1 MVIDNR
7 HFRQNNK
14 SAEKLWLKK
23 NAHQLIKFGMHP
35 ELLEDEFRWWHLLS
49 HGFDLDGYQ
58 FRLTSYEAGQ
68 LFKIL
73 SEIYDSKSWEFLREL
88 ERLVEEKSK

>member
-23 NAHQLIKFGMHP
+23 NAHRLIKFGIPP

-49 HGFDLDGYQ
+49 HGFDVNEHDL
-58 FRLTSYEAGQ
+58 RLNSYEAEP
-68 LFKIL
+68 LYKVL
-73 SEIYDSKSWEFLREL
+73 SEFYDPKSLDFLREL
-88 ERLVEEKSK
+88 ERQIEEKS

>member
-23 NAHQLIKFGMHP
+23 NAHQLIKFGMLP

-49 HGFDLDGYQ
+49 HGFDVNGYQ
-58 FRLTSYEAGQ
+58 LRLTSYEAGQ
-68 LFKIL
+68 LFGVL
-73 SEIYDSKSWEFLREL
+73 SEFYDPKNWDFLREL
-88 ERLVEEKSK
+88 ERLIEEKS